1 MNHIGVTTDAEEL
14 HSKKDV
20 CVKTAGL
27 NIHEVPN
34 DFLTCLLGDH
44 PNINS
49 SSVHQ
54 EVIDSKEDGDT
65 LLTTVC
71 WSFFIDPTKKCEM
84 FLRLQ
89 VAKNKREG
97 GRDDDEIR
105 IDVSSVEIDEDK
117 LALRRKTRAPSPHA
131 PKRKTTKTIRTFRL
145 LLQRG
150 VILLRTL
157 PFKQTSFTFRAE
169 VGLGKELE
177 ERRKTTLSVHHEDH
191 GVKPDELFD
200 KLATLFYER
209 FKKEEIVDERMKQ
222 DFIEKIPKAPNKT
235 EAEIAVIRN
244 SMELITYLRR
254 KAPRVPHTV
263 NDPVEKFFYRDGDN
277 AWGKTRCRIDC
288 AATYLFA
295 SLWLLQTHYKKKE
308 HIGLTVKQVWE
319 GIDGTRGLQFVRSLS
334 LHGATDR
341 IFNTWITWDEL
352 EVGGGGNSKRAFVIV
367 ISPIEEYKGTKHKV
381 SGAEKMKAA
390 STRGVYIIKELTW
403 NTCEWTS
410 RSKVLVVARERVG
423 FLSKQELSWA
433 NVVQEKFKRNEK
445 EVDRERVAF
454 LAEKMRAWRGKPLKD
469 DQEEVLGRCLR
480 LLEGEEE
487 WQALEGRGGRGVEMW
502 MQYIP
507 PKKGEKS
514 LVTGKAIG
522 VLDCSAEEVA
532 AWAVDYCN
540 NEKMRIS
547 RERGNPARL
556 MLTDNVGSGERD
568 NEAVAATVK
577 KFPFFLQDREFVAK
591 FVWKSEE
598 GRVYLAV
605 VPEPREVDYGVKLR
619 KVRGSTYGLW
629 VMENLPSLGG
639 PAQCHV
645 TFVQRFNFGGI
656 IPKWI
661 ITKKLPKQLE
671 VLENAM
677 DEFMQDEKM
686 DEWKLRELSTTM
698 KILWESE
705 EYGEEEEAVLK
716 RGMEFCKKV
725 LERSDY
731 KVLNADD
738 PRVSLR
744 SAHLENDKLV
754 TGIAEAVVDA
764 DLEQVAAWEYL
775 KNTRESVKA
784 FVSKGGVNRF
794 VKKINNHTQYYEQ
807 TRDFKFLGLR
817 PREWRSKVI
826 WKKATENRIVIVY
839 EDTTEMDK
847 ERPRD
852 GNVVGAST
860 RTAWVFERLG
870 EVEGIA
876 QTKVTF
882 VSRGDFKGGL
892 PTFIMNKL
900 VKNLTKS
907 LIFMR
912 VKFDQSLEIDAATRG
927 RWAKLIE
934 ERFEAGG
941 RGWGLVL
948 GKVDKLFSERDGM
961 EAASRS
967 YGGRDE
973 SKVLAGKGG
982 AWVWGKTNV
991 EVRGAVEEVAAF
1003 FWDFESRA
1011 STEIGR
1017 DEGRVVVEESV
1028 DGDWGRKVVRRGGK
1042 KAVFLNE
1049 MALHCIDED
1058 CIVVLIEPSPA
1069 GLKAVEDLNV
1079 NKETAAVRFK
1089 RVFGGSGVGEWTKL
1103 EYAVNL
1109 EFGAGGV
1116 DVKRRKALVERRLEV
1131 MAVVS
1136 IYFQRLVRLEDY
1148 GVKDGLGLA
1157 HDLLWRATSSKKR
1170 VKRMKEVVEKSRGL
1184 RELILMYPWFEA
1196 MLTPALEGH
1205 LHMNHVVR
1213 AKLDC
1218 LSVREAAQI
1227 GKNLIP
1233 SLKSKKL
1240 AEAGV
1245 DQWKV
1250 QNRAVNELADK
1261 NVWFLPMISLLA
1273 RGIVKS
1279 AAWGLMWRVSFG
1291 AVLSVTDLATDLI
1304 VLKQFWDGG
1313 EETRSYRDLSLSSIG
1328 ASIFLQLLI
1337 VMFQN
1342 RRKGYG
1348 FQIREM
1354 LIVLSGMKAPWDA
1367 YRVASGAEKV
1377 KGTEFDPLLEM
1388 TLSKYVELFAESIP
1402 GILIQLSAILQTLN
1416 NGGEV
1421 SALVTGSLFIS
1432 TLTTGLVSTT
1442 ISYDFD
1448 TDPAKRSQK
1457 PDFYGYVPASP
1468 IKRSLIFAVMIL
1480 ISSCLVFVKSLLLL
1494 VLSGLDRQAPI
1505 MYLGLDVGFF
1515 VLYKVLRGDF
1525 IYWIPVSEISLQ
1537 LIVALGFRLVCK
1549 FVTDF
1554 TGCVHYR
1561 HPYELGGMYYSVNFF
1576 QPLLVLV
1583 GLVLVDMEGISG
1595 ETTELAGGLVGM
1607 LGPMLVCLV
1616 VVFFLSIDKKYLGTF
1631 FSTETGAQMTQRIF
1645 LTSDSDLVKSQ
1656 IFKYHRRHWV
1666 GVKVEIGEWLEE
1678 GWDGWEEERPDWFTE
1693 DWKGKVKGIQEFV
1706 WVGLGRSGVSK
1717 AGSGLVDVRRRKKG
1731 EGGEL
1736 KAKET
1741 TGSPSPLKMV
1751 RSLVKFGGSS
1761 KGEKIHPKEDWEGER
1776 HFEGINRLATK
1787 KKGGLLLNM

>member
-1 MNHIGVTTDAEEL
+1 MTGGDPLPKLDTIGEPDPISQHDHEKQAFAKNFAALNHIGVTTDAEEL

-319 GIDGTRGLQFVRSLS
+319 GIDGTRGLQFARSLS

-403 NTCEWTS
+403 NTCEWTRAQTVDLKFS
-410 RSKVLVVARERVG
+410 SWPVSVLD

-445 EVDRERVAF
+445 E
-454 LAEKMRAWRGKPLKD
+454 
-469 DQEEVLGRCLR
+469 
-480 LLEGEEE
+480 
-487 WQALEGRGGRGVEMW
+487 
-502 MQYIP
+502 
-507 PKKGEKS
+507 
-514 LVTGKAIG
+514 
-522 VLDCSAEEVA
+522 
-532 AWAVDYCN
+532 
-540 NEKMRIS
+540 
-547 RERGNPARL
+547 
-556 MLTDNVGSGERD
+556 
-568 NEAVAATVK
+568 
-577 KFPFFLQDREFVAK
+577 DREFVAK

-645 TFVQRFNFGGI
+645 TFVQRFDFGGI

-1148 GVKDGLGLA
+1148 GVNDGLGLA